1 MSRPCCT
8 SWPRGCLLLSLTLRS
23 LPASEFPS
31 YLPAHHRDLCSCPSQ
46 GHCRVLGQQ
55 MWQSHHLPLHSN
67 SLALPDARGHLS
79 RPAVHQ
85 AVLAERTL
93 GLRFPTCSVRAGR
106 GLSLCALGA
115 QGHTGE
121 GQWLEASVLPLAATM
136 ALPLACK

>member
-1 MSRPCCT
+1 MLH
-8 SWPRGCLLLSLTLRS
+8 LLAPWLPLALLDSPVLAGFRVPL
-23 LPASEFPS
+23 LPASSSPRPLQ
-31 YLPAHHRDLCSCPSQ
+31 LPFTRTLQ
-46 GHCRVLGQQ
+46 GPGQQ

-93 GLRFPTCSVRAGR
+93 GLSFPTCSVRAGR